1 MNVKTAPRACFRIAV
16 AKGRMLR
23 AALPLLARAGL
34 APAGDPL
41 HERRLVLA
49 CAEHADTEIIVIR
62 AADVPTYV
70 DYGAADFG
78 IVGKD
83 LLMEHGGR
91 GFYELCDLR
100 IAACRMVVAGV
111 ARIATLP
118 RRPRVATKY
127 AETTRRH
134 FARSGRQA
142 DVVKLYGSM
151 ELAPVLGLSDL
162 IVDLVDTGETLASN
176 GLVEVEKIASV
187 SGRLIANKASM
198 RIKGVAMR
206 EMAAH
211 FARARAPAADIPET

>member
-1 MNVKTAPRACFRIAV
+1 MSGRFRIAV
-16 AKGRMLR
+16 AKGRVLR
-23 AALPLLARAGL
+23 DALPLLRRAGL
-34 APAGDPL
+34 APAGDPSQ
-41 HERRLVLA
+41 ERKLVLP
-49 CAEHADTEIIVIR
+49 CAGGADAEIVVIR

-78 IVGKD
+78 VVGKD

-91 GFYELCDLR
+91 GFYELCDLG
-100 IAACRMVVAGV
+100 IAACRMVVAG
-111 ARIATLP
+111 AAGGATLP

-127 AETTRRH
+127 VATTRRY
-134 FARSGRQA
+134 FARGGRQA

-176 GLVEVEKIASV
+176 GLVEVEEIASV

-198 RIKGVAMR
+198 RIKGAAMR
-206 EMAAH
+206 EMAAR
-211 FARARAPAADIPET
+211 FAAARATAADARTVR

>member
-1 MNVKTAPRACFRIAV
+1 
-16 AKGRMLR
+16 
-23 AALPLLARAGL
+23 
-34 APAGDPL
+34 
-41 HERRLVLA
+41 
-49 CAEHADTEIIVIR
+49 
-62 AADVPTYV
+62 
-70 DYGAADFG
+70 
-78 IVGKD
+78 
-83 LLMEHGGR
+83 MEHGGR

-111 ARIATLP
+111 AGAVALP

-134 FARSGRQA
+134 FARDGRQA

-198 RIKGVAMR
+198 RIKGAAMR
-206 EMAAH
+206 EMAARLE
-211 FARARAPAADIPET
+211 RARAAAAAPETR